1 MTRNRSVLVRM
12 LSVAVA
18 VALSVCLVPGSAS
31 AIAGRVTSRVSVSSA
46 GAEGTGSSWDAALSS
61 NGRYVAFESDS
72 ENLVLGDTNS
82 ASDIFVRDRQT
93 NTTERVSVGHLGQAT
108 GGGSYAPSI
117 SADGRYVT
125 FTSDATNLV
134 VNDTNSARDVFVRD
148 RLLGVTT
155 RVSVSVSG
163 AQSTYDSESPCIS
176 PDGRYVAFWSFDSDL
191 VVGDSNGVG
200 DILVRDLLLKTTE
213 RVSVGFGGQGDLAAG
228 NDPVISAGGRY
239 VAFSSDATNLLSEAD
254 GNGVRDVFVRDR
266 LLGATTR
273 VSVKTGGV
281 AGDGDSQA
289 PSISANGRYVAYSSA
304 ATNLVDGD
312 TNLKQ
317 DCFVRDRDM
326 ATTERVSMGS
336 AGQQA
341 TGGDCVNPSISDDGT
356 MVAFGSDA
364 TNLVT
369 VDANGGFD
377 VFVRNRS
384 AASTAR
390 VSVSSTGAEGNGYSW
405 TPCISGDG
413 RYAAFTSFASNLVSG
428 DNNGHTDIFV
438 HDPYV
443 AATSATIKTTSA
455 KVRIGNAPILSG
467 RVTPAALTGW
477 NMVVYVKKPGKKNWS
492 YSSNRTVYA
501 LGGNGAWYY
510 KYTFKKGMKKGVYY
524 FKANVPALPGFATS
538 MSPTITI
545 RLR

>member
-1 MTRNRSVLVRM
+1 
-12 LSVAVA
+12 
-18 VALSVCLVPGSAS
+18 
-31 AIAGRVTSRVSVSSA
+31 
-46 GAEGTGSSWDAALSS
+46 
-61 NGRYVAFESDS
+61 
-72 ENLVLGDTNS
+72 
-82 ASDIFVRDRQT
+82 
-93 NTTERVSVGHLGQAT
+93 
-108 GGGSYAPSI
+108 
-117 SADGRYVT
+117 
-125 FTSDATNLV
+125 
-134 VNDTNSARDVFVRD
+134 
-148 RLLGVTT
+148 
-155 RVSVSVSG
+155 
-163 AQSTYDSESPCIS
+163 
-176 PDGRYVAFWSFDSDL
+176 
-191 VVGDSNGVG
+191 
-200 DILVRDLLLKTTE
+200 
-213 RVSVGFGGQGDLAAG
+213 
-228 NDPVISAGGRY
+228 
-239 VAFSSDATNLLSEAD
+239 
-254 GNGVRDVFVRDR
+254 
-266 LLGATTR
+266 
-273 VSVKTGGV
+273 VSVKTGGA

-289 PSISANGRYVAYSSA
+289 PSISANGRYVAYNSA

-317 DCFVRDRDM
+317 DCFVRDRDLL
-326 ATTERVSMGS
+326 TTERVSMSSTGL
-336 AGQQA
+336 QA

-390 VSVSSTGAEGNGYSW
+390 VSVSSTGVEGNGYSW

-443 AATSATIKTTSA
+443 SATTATIKTTSTS
-455 KVRIGNAPILSG
+455 VRIGNAPILSG

-492 YSSNRTVYA
+492 YSSARTVYS
-501 LGGNGAWYY
+501 LLGNGAWYY

-538 MSPTITI
+538 MSPTISI